1 VAQTIIAH
9 THQEEPCRP
18 SLQCA
23 TCAHLLRARPGVS
36 RTVETL
42 IGEVEVH
49 RPYFYCRHCHRGR
62 YPLDERLALCTGRIQ
77 LDVQQA
83 AADLATALPYDT
95 ASTVFG
101 HLSGLTVSSERM
113 HTLTK
118 SGGRGAPGVGCRPK
132 SCRD

>member
-1 VAQTIIAH
+1 MSPILQRETVCASPEGA
-9 THQEEPCRP
+9 P
-18 SLQCA
+18 S
-23 TCAHLLRARPGVS
+23 GVL
-36 RTVETL
+36 TVETL

-62 YPLDERLALCTGRIQ
+62 YPLDESLDLCAGRIQ

-83 AADLATALPYDT
+83 AADLATELPYDT

-113 HTLTK
+113 HTLTNQAAEGL
-118 SGGRGAPGVGCRPK
+118 SEGSIRQFLHR
-132 SCRD
+132 